1 MRLALLLG
9 LLAVTSGWAFVKG
22 QDDEEVTPVMS
33 NERVVFQTEYGDIHF
48 GFWPEVAPVTTA
60 HIFKLAR
67 MDCYTSNQFFRVDK
81 GFVAQVSDVIGG
93 RTIKL
98 NEEQQKE
105 ASKNVPLEVVKGVKH
120 HAGVVSMARGDP
132 TDSGSSSIFI
142 MLGSAPHLDMGYGAF
157 GPLPDPR
164 LPGPA
169 ASASACPPPPGVTS
183 MGRYEDPD
191 SGASS
196 FSILLG
202 SAPHLDMQ
210 YTAFGKVTEG
220 MEVLRAFEELPTKRE
235 GIFVMP
241 LKRITILATYWYRV
255 DRPEPMLTL
264 PSQKVC
270 DDELAEL
277 EMRFTSQAEE
287 LQRVRKKCLPA

>member
-120 HAGVVSMARGDP
+120 HAGV
-132 TDSGSSSIFI
+132 
-142 MLGSAPHLDMGYGAF
+142 
-157 GPLPDPR
+157 
-164 LPGPA
+164 
-169 ASASACPPPPGVTS
+169 TS